1 MSSRMVSRAG
11 GNTAAKLGTATIL
24 IVLVL
29 TLTGLP
35 AQTLPSPKD
44 AAAFEHAVLPILEKH
59 CLQCH
64 SGSAPQAGLDV
75 RSRTSLIKGGSQ
87 GTAIVP
93 GSARESLLYR
103 RVLDGEMPMGSQ
115 RLSQVELETI
125 RRWIDEGALAS
136 NPEPALPV
144 SSIDDPGDREHW
156 AFQPPKR
163 PSPPEVR
170 QRQRVRN
177 SIDAFVLAELEKQGL
192 SFSSEADPIALM
204 RRAHFDLIGL
214 PPSPQQVDDFLLDPS
229 TRGYQKMIDGLLNS
243 PHYGERWG
251 RHWLD
256 IAGYADSEGGEAADV
271 VRDFAWRYRDY
282 VIRAFNSDKPYDLFL
297 REQLAGDE
305 LSEFRQHDGLP
316 PDVVEPLVATGFL
329 RMAADGTSPG
339 HPGNLNNHYLWR
351 MLFDTQQ
358 IVGSALMGVTLHCA
372 RCHDHKYEPISQK
385 EYYGLQAIFS
395 GAIRPLGPVLTSKK
409 RRIFEATRAEQES
422 ASQVNKPLEEV
433 VKALKSLQQARRT
446 QYQAKHPKREAAE
459 EPELREMFPDY
470 ASIAERLE
478 KEIKEEEAKRIHL
491 TAIRALYDMDAD
503 PPRTRVLRRG
513 DYESPEA
520 LEASPGIPRVL
531 DDEERPFQV
540 PAPEPDAKT
549 SGRRRSFAQWLTRS
563 SHPITARLMVNRI
576 WAHHFGK
583 GIVPSTDNFG
593 RSGALP
599 SHPALLDWLATEFV
613 RAGWSVKSIH
623 RLIMASTV
631 YRQRSQA
638 HAEGLA
644 IDPDNKLL
652 WRMNPRRLEAEIVRD
667 SMLAVSGTLD
677 PKMYGQPVKTETKA
691 TGEIV
696 PEGDAIGGRRSI
708 YQIVRR
714 SAPQSLL
721 EVFDAPIIEVNCPE
735 RSTST
740 TASQALALMNSEFVG
755 SQAEL
760 FARRVLK
767 EAPPFSPVDADTVEY
782 AFRLALSRE
791 PISGERQMLL
801 AFLEQQVEQH
811 AELSGEAKVLRIY
824 ANLCQSLLNTNEF
837 VYVD

>member
-1 MSSRMVSRAG
+1 MPLG
-11 GNTAAKLGTATIL
+11 G
-24 IVLVL
+24 
-29 TLTGLP
+29 
-35 AQTLPSPKD
+35 
-44 AAAFEHAVLPILEKH
+44 E
-59 CLQCH
+59 
-64 SGSAPQAGLDV
+64 
-75 RSRTSLIKGGSQ
+75 
-87 GTAIVP
+87 
-93 GSARESLLYR
+93 
-103 RVLDGEMPMGSQ
+103 

-125 RRWIDEGALAS
+125 RRWIDQGAPS
-136 NPEPALPV
+136 SSPETALPTA
-144 SSIDDPGDREHW
+144 SIDDPGDREHW
-156 AFQPPKR
+156 AFLPPER

-170 QRQRVRN
+170 QHQRVRN
-177 SIDAFVLAELEKQGL
+177 PIDAFILAELEEQGL
-192 SFSSEADPIALM
+192 SFSPEADPITLV
-204 RRAHFDLIGL
+204 RRVHFDLTGL
-214 PPSPQQVDDFLLDPS
+214 PPTPKQADDFWADPS
-229 TRGYQKMIDGLLNS
+229 TGGYQQMIDGLLDS

-271 VRDFAWRYRDY
+271 IRDFAWRYRDY
-282 VIRAFNSDKPYDLFL
+282 VIRAFNSDKPYDQFL

-305 LSEFRQHDGLP
+305 LSEFRQYDGLP
-316 PDVVEPLVATGFL
+316 PDVVEPLEATGFL

-358 IVGSALMGVTLHCA
+358 IVGSALLGVTLHCA

-409 RRIFEATRAEQES
+409 RRIFEATRAEQDS
-422 ASQVNKPLEEV
+422 ANEVNKPLEEV
-433 VKALKSLQQARRT
+433 VKALKSLQLARRT

-459 EPELREMFPDY
+459 EAELREMFPDY

-478 KEIKEEEAKRIHL
+478 REIKEEEAKRIHL

-513 DYESPEA
+513 DYEKPEA
-520 LEASPGIPRVL
+520 TEASPGIPRVL

-540 PAPEPDAKT
+540 PVPEPDAKT
-549 SGRRRSFAQWLTRS
+549 SGRRRSFARWLTRS

-583 GIVPSTDNFG
+583 GIVSSTDNFG
-593 RSGALP
+593 KSGALP

-613 RAGWSVKSIH
+613 REGWSVKSIH
-623 RLIMASTV
+623 RLIMTSTV
-631 YRQRSQA
+631 YQQGSQDR
-638 HAEGLA
+638 AEGLA
-644 IDPDNKLL
+644 IDPDNRLL

-677 PKMYGQPVKTETKA
+677 GKMYGQPVKTETKA

-696 PEGDAIGGRRSI
+696 PERDVFGGRRSI

-714 SAPQSLL
+714 SAPQSFL

-755 SQAEL
+755 SQAAL

-767 EAPPFSPVDADTVEY
+767 EAPPSSPVDADTVQH
-782 AFRLALSRE
+782 AFRLALSRK
-791 PISGERQMLL
+791 PTTGERQMLL
-801 AFLEQQVEQH
+801 AFLEKQVERH
-811 AELSGEAKVLRIY
+811 EGLNGETLALRIY
-824 ANLCQSLLNTNEF
+824 SNLCQSLLNTNEF

>member
-1 MSSRMVSRAG
+1 MPLG
-11 GNTAAKLGTATIL
+11 G
-24 IVLVL
+24 
-29 TLTGLP
+29 
-35 AQTLPSPKD
+35 
-44 AAAFEHAVLPILEKH
+44 E
-59 CLQCH
+59 
-64 SGSAPQAGLDV
+64 
-75 RSRTSLIKGGSQ
+75 
-87 GTAIVP
+87 
-93 GSARESLLYR
+93 
-103 RVLDGEMPMGSQ
+103 

-125 RRWIDEGALAS
+125 RRWIDQGAPS
-136 NPEPALPV
+136 SSPETALP
-144 SSIDDPGDREHW
+144 SASIDDPGDREHW
-156 AFQPPKR
+156 AFLPPER

-170 QRQRVRN
+170 QHQRVRN
-177 SIDAFVLAELEKQGL
+177 PIDAFILAELEEQGL
-192 SFSSEADPIALM
+192 SFSPEADPITLV
-204 RRAHFDLIGL
+204 RRVHFDLTGL
-214 PPSPQQVDDFLLDPS
+214 PPTPKQADDFWADPS
-229 TRGYQKMIDGLLNS
+229 TGGYQKMIDGLLDS

-271 VRDFAWRYRDY
+271 IRDFAWRYRDY
-282 VIRAFNSDKPYDLFL
+282 VIRAFNSDKPYDQFL

-305 LSEFRQHDGLP
+305 LSEFRQYDGLP
-316 PDVVEPLVATGFL
+316 PDVVEPLEATGFL

-395 GAIRPLGPVLTSKK
+395 GAIRPLGPVLTTKE
-409 RRIFEATRAEQES
+409 RRIFEATRAEQDS
-422 ASQVNKPLEEV
+422 ANEVNKPLEEV
-433 VKALKSLQQARRT
+433 VKALKSLQLARRT

-459 EPELREMFPDY
+459 EAELREMFPDY

-478 KEIKEEEAKRIHL
+478 REIKEEEAKRIHL

-513 DYESPEA
+513 DYEKPEA
-520 LEASPGIPRVL
+520 TEASPGIPGVL
-531 DDEERPFQV
+531 DDEERPFQI

-549 SGRRRSFAQWLTRS
+549 SGRRRSFARWLTRS

-583 GIVPSTDNFG
+583 GIVSSTDNFG
-593 RSGALP
+593 KSGALP

-613 RAGWSVKSIH
+613 REGWSVKSIH
-623 RLIMASTV
+623 RLIMTSTV
-631 YRQRSQA
+631 YQQGSQA
-638 HAEGLA
+638 RAEGLA
-644 IDPDNKLL
+644 IDPDNRLL

-667 SMLAVSGTLD
+667 SMLAVSGTLNG
-677 PKMYGQPVKTETKA
+677 KMYGQPVKTETKA

-696 PEGDAIGGRRSI
+696 PERDVFGGRRSI

-714 SAPQSLL
+714 SAPQSFL

-767 EAPPFSPVDADTVEY
+767 EAPPSSPVDADTVQH
-782 AFRLALSRE
+782 AFRLALSRK
-791 PISGERQMLL
+791 PSTGERQMLL
-801 AFLEQQVEQH
+801 AFLEKQVEGHQ
-811 AELSGEAKVLRIY
+811 ELNGETLALRIY
-824 ANLCQSLLNTNEF
+824 SNLCQSLLNTNEF

>member
-1 MSSRMVSRAG
+1 MSSRIGSRAG
-11 GNTAAKLGTATIL
+11 SNSAAKLETTIL
-24 IVLVL
+24 L
-29 TLTGLP
+29 TLLLATGLRGQAP
-35 AQTLPSPKD
+35 VGLDSAM
-44 AAAFEHAVLPILEKH
+44 AFEHAVLPILEKH

-64 SGSAPQAGLDV
+64 GGSVPQGGLDV
-75 RSRTSLIKGGSQ
+75 GSRTGLIKGGSQ

-103 RVLDGEMPMGSQ
+103 RVLDGEMPIGSE

-125 RRWIDEGALAS
+125 RRWIDQGAPS
-136 NPEPALPV
+136 SKPETALPRTP
-144 SSIDDPGDREHW
+144 IDDPRDREHW
-156 AFQPPKR
+156 AFQPPQR
-163 PSPPEVR
+163 PSIPTVER
-170 QRQRVRN
+170 RKRVRTP
-177 SIDAFVLAELEKQGL
+177 IDAFILAELEKRKL
-192 SFSSEADPIALM
+192 SFSPEANPIALL

-214 PPSPQQVDDFLLDPS
+214 PPTPQQVDDFLSDPS
-229 TRGYQKMIDGLLNS
+229 TSGYEKMIEGLLDS

-282 VIRAFNSDKPYDLFL
+282 VIRAFNSDKPYDQFL

-305 LSEFRQHDGLP
+305 FSEFRQHDGLP

-372 RCHDHKYEPISQK
+372 RCHDHKYEPISQQ

-422 ASQVNKPLEEV
+422 ANAVNNPLEEV
-433 VKALKSLQQARRT
+433 VKALKSLQQARRA

-459 EPELREMFPDY
+459 EAELREMFPDY

-478 KEIKEEEAKRIHL
+478 RELKEEEAKRIHL
-491 TAIRALYDMDAD
+491 TAIRALYDMDAN
-503 PPRTRVLRRG
+503 PPTTRVLRRG

-520 LEASPGIPRVL
+520 KEAPPGIPRVL
-531 DDEERPFQV
+531 EDGERPFQV
-540 PAPEPDAKT
+540 PAPEPDAKS

-576 WAHHFGK
+576 WAHHFGT
-583 GIVPSTDNFG
+583 GIVRTTDNFG
-593 RSGALP
+593 RSGAP
-599 SHPALLDWLATEFV
+599 PTNPALLDWLATEFV
-613 RAGWSVKSIH
+613 REGWSVKSIH
-623 RLIMASTV
+623 RLIMASSV
-631 YRQRSQA
+631 YRQASEA

-667 SMLAVSGTLD
+667 AMLAVSGTLD
-677 PKMYGQPVKTETKA
+677 RKMYGQPVKTETQD
-691 TGEIV
+691 TGAIV
-696 PEGDAIGGRRSI
+696 PEGDVSGGRRSI

-714 SAPQSLL
+714 SAPQSFLQ
-721 EVFDAPIIEVNCPE
+721 VFDAPVMEVNCPE

-740 TASQALALMNSEFVG
+740 TATQALALMNSEFVG

-767 EAPPFSPVDADTVEY
+767 EAPPSRPVDVDTVQR
-782 AFRLALSRE
+782 AFRLALSRR
-791 PISGERQMLL
+791 PTPRERRMLV
-801 AFLEQQVEQH
+801 AFLEEQVARH
-811 AELSGEAKVLRIY
+811 AELPGEAQALRIY
-824 ANLCQSLLNTNEF
+824 SNLCQSLLNANEF